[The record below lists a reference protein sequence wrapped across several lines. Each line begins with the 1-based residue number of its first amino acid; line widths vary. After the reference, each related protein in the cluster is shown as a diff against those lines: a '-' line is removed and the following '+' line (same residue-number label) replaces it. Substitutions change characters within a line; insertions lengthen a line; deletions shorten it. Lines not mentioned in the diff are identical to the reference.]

1 MTREAVLEQLRLYRE
16 PPPPARLLRACTVG
30 DGIRRLSDEQVQ
42 YYASLYDE
50 EVASLAVAKFV
61 PASGA
66 ASRMFRSLLA
76 VSADQRLRTRADLV
90 ARADADSK
98 AVLQLLAELR
108 RFAFYEDLRTALARQ
123 ERAIDDCADADVPML
138 LSTLLEQGGL
148 AYASLP
154 KGLLAFHR
162 DGGEVRTA
170 FEEHLV
176 EAAAYAR
183 GHGDVC
189 RLHFTVSPE
198 HEVRF
203 RALLSAVAGLYEQR
217 FGVRYQVEFSHQ
229 KPSSD
234 TLAVDLEG
242 RPLRDRDGRL
252 LFRPS
257 GHGALIENLADLD
270 CDLVFIK
277 NIDNVTVDELK
288 PLTVVWKRALA
299 GVLLELRSEVF
310 ACRRAIETDG
320 PEAVSAA
327 LALLAEHFGVAVPEG
342 MSAARMREF
351 AADRLDRPLR
361 ACGMVSADANPGGGP
376 FWVLD
381 AHGRASTQVVE
392 TSQVD
397 RGDDAQRAILE
408 SARHFNPVD
417 LVCATR
423 DWKGRP
429 LDLDRFIDHDAV
441 FIAEKSE
448 GGRPLRALER
458 PGLWNGAMAGW
469 NTVFVE
475 VPADTFHPVKT
486 VGDLL
491 TAAHQGREA

>member
-1 MTREAVLEQLRLYRE
+1 MTREAVLQQLRLYRE

-30 DGIRRLSDEQVQ
+30 DGIRRLGDEQVQ

-76 VSADQRLRTRADLV
+76 VAGDQALRTRTDLV
-90 ARADADSK
+90 ARADGDTK
-98 AVLQLLAELR
+98 AAVHVLGELR
-108 RFAFYEDLRTALARQ
+108 RFAFYEDLREALAR
-123 ERAIDDCADADVPML
+123 EDCSIEDCAESDVSML
-138 LSTLLEQGGL
+138 LSTLLDQKGL

-183 GHGDVC
+183 GRGDLC

-198 HEVRF
+198 HETRF
-203 RALLSAVAGLYEQR
+203 RALLSSVVGIYEQR
-217 FGVRYQVEFSHQ
+217 FGVRYEVEFSHQ
-229 KPSSD
+229 KPSTD
-234 TLAVDLEG
+234 TLAVDPEG
-242 RPLRDRDGRL
+242 SPFRDRHGRL
-252 LFRPS
+252 LFRPA

-310 ACRRAIETDG
+310 ACRRAVETGGAD
-320 PEAVSAA
+320 AVTAA
-327 LALLAEHFGVAVPEG
+327 LALLSEHFGVAVPEG
-342 MSAARMREF
+342 MSEVGRREF
-351 AADRLDRPLR
+351 VIDRLDRPLR
-361 ACGMVSADANPGGGP
+361 ACGMVSAETNPGGGP
-376 FWVLD
+376 FWVMD
-381 AHGRASTQVVE
+381 AQACASAQVVE

-417 LVCATR
+417 LVCAMR

-448 GGRPLRALER
+448 GGRPLRSLER

-491 TAAHQGREA
+491 SAAHQGREA